1 MAFYKLCDCGTKN
14 MFEHRGL
21 APRKCE
27 KCGRS
32 LLEVSAVDEDSVE
45 EQEEISDDNHSEDT
59 LVEGLYYSLNT
70 PDGKEQIVIP
80 SAGGIVGR
88 NALGA
93 VMLREHSA
101 VSREHI
107 KVTYRG
113 RIGLLIEDISKYGT
127 FINGEQ
133 LVKGTAKFAHDGDVV
148 KLYDYELVVRRHE
161 EELQCH

>member
-32 LLEVSAVDEDSVE
+32 LLEVSVVDEDLVE
-45 EQEEISDDNHSEDT
+45 EQEEITDEKTSGDISLDRF
-59 LVEGLYYSLNT
+59 YYSLNT

-80 SAGGIVGR
+80 SSGGIVGR

-93 VMLREHSA
+93 ELLGKHNA

-107 KVTYRG
+107 KVSYRG
-113 RIGLLIEDISKYGT
+113 RIGLLIEDMSKYGT
-127 FINGEQ
+127 FINNEQ
-133 LVKGTAKFAHDGDVV
+133 LVKGSARFARDGDVI
-148 KLYDYELVVRRHE
+148 KLYDYELVVHRHE
-161 EELQCH
+161 EE

>member
-32 LLEVSAVDEDSVE
+32 LLEVSVVDEELVE
-45 EQEEISDDNHSEDT
+45 EQEEITDEKTSEDIS
-59 LVEGLYYSLNT
+59 LDRFYYSLNT

-80 SAGGIVGR
+80 SSGGIVGR

-93 VMLREHSA
+93 ELLGKHNA

-107 KVTYRG
+107 KVSYRG
-113 RIGLLIEDISKYGT
+113 RIGLLIEDISQNQIKSCVEAISQVT
-127 FINGEQ
+127 CPFSTIMSRF
-133 LVKGTAKFAHDGDVV
+133 LVMNFKKQSMKSVI
-148 KLYDYELVVRRHE
+148 
-161 EELQCH
+161 